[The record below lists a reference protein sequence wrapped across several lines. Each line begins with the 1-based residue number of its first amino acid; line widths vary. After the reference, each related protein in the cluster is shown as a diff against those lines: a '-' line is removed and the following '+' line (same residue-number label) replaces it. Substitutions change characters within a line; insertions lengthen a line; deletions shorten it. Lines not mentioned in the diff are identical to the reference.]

1 MKINLPG
8 AIIDLPSLSEEDEWI
23 IVDFGLKHGIDFV
36 AASFTRKASDVEYI
50 KNLLAQQ
57 GS

>member
-8 AIIDLPSLSEEDEWI
+8 AIIDLPTLSEEDEQI
-23 IVDFGLKHGIDFV
+23 IIEFGLKHGIDFI
-36 AASFTRKASDVEYI
+36 AASFIRKASDVEYI
-50 KNLLAQQ
+50 KNLLAQH

>member
-8 AIIDLPSLSEEDEWI
+8 AIIDLPTLSEEDEQI
-23 IVDFGLKHGIDFV
+23 ITEFGLKHNIDYI
-36 AASFTRKASDVEYI
+36 AASFIRKASDVEFI
-50 KNLLAQQ
+50 KNLLAQH